1 MNVPV
6 APAGEDH
13 MSLKKSTSQRKRVC
27 ELPRTPDV
35 CRPHGCLKFL
45 LKVKFVNLENTLWR
59 TALRAAE
66 VRMRVR
72 MPLISNVHCTIDL
85 VCFNKN
91 PHRKLNMSTPRR
103 SSRLREK
110 NEEKEAI
117 CQSLRSKRTTPGR
130 RREKRNVLASSS
142 EEEEE
147 KHEKEG
153 LSVSEQEEEEVDVST
168 LISPVTAQ
176 RKPNNF
182 LKV

>member
-1 MNVPV
+1 MVEGRGQSIMGV
-6 APAGEDH
+6 
-13 MSLKKSTSQRKRVC
+13 V
-27 ELPRTPDV
+27 
-35 CRPHGCLKFL
+35 
-45 LKVKFVNLENTLWR
+45 VKFF
-59 TALRAAE
+59 ARATRAPPDLNSWI
-66 VRMRVR
+66 R
-72 MPLISNVHCTIDL
+72 PCIDL

-130 RREKRNVLASSS
+130 RQEKRNVLASSS

-153 LSVSEQEEEEVDVST
+153 LSVSEQEDEEVDVST
-168 LISPVTAQ
+168 LISPVSAQ